1 MPRVWRPPPAA
12 AGNPVA
18 AAPAPPP
25 APPPPNGPDPFAFPA
40 ADPPPNPRRRR
51 GSRPGVD
58 ERLKGITQPAIRRL
72 ARRGGVKRISGLIYE
87 EARGVLKVFLE
98 NTLRDAV
105 TYCEHARRKTV
116 TAMDVV
122 YALKRQGRTLYG
134 YGGESGSWGRKRTA
148 EEAENE
154 RVEKAARRLAFQAHR
169 PGQAIPSNAQFRQH
183 AQQQIQAARPAVGNR
198 FEISYQGHTVTAVPV
213 GSVFAYEE
221 SGGRHRLVK
230 QERGANADLYD
241 AVIAAE
247 AGLCDVGTGV
257 SVSQSL
263 RPSAD
268 GGGLLYQAGCKLL
281 VAQEGATLKGLAL
294 VCTYEIGE
302 GLVEPRSFGRPTDDF
317 VRAQAGASVLMLEL
331 ICARGAATAD
341 GRNANYLAAKGL
353 IECMKRYATAQG
365 YGFVVCKAENARSRD
380 FLGRRGFALLF
391 QRGAQAAM
399 QVATAAIT
407 V

>member
-1 MPRVWRPPPAA
+1 M
-12 AGNPVA
+12 
-18 AAPAPPP
+18 
-25 APPPPNGPDPFAFPA
+25 
-40 ADPPPNPRRRR
+40 
-51 GSRPGVD
+51 
-58 ERLKGITQPAIRRL
+58 
-72 ARRGGVKRISGLIYE
+72 
-87 EARGVLKVFLE
+87 
-98 NTLRDAV
+98 
-105 TYCEHARRKTV
+105 
-116 TAMDVV
+116 
-122 YALKRQGRTLYG
+122 
-134 YGGESGSWGRKRTA
+134 
-148 EEAENE
+148 
-154 RVEKAARRLAFQAHR
+154 
-169 PGQAIPSNAQFRQH
+169 
-183 AQQQIQAARPAVGNR
+183 
-198 FEISYQGHTVTAVPV
+198 
-213 GSVFAYEE
+213 FAYEE

-257 SVSQSL
+257 SISQSL

-281 VAQEGATLKGLAL
+281 VAQEGVTLKGLAL
-294 VCTYEIGE
+294 MCTYEIGE
-302 GLVEPRSFGRPTDDF
+302 GLIEPRSFGRPTDDF

-331 ICARGAATAD
+331 ICARGTATAD
-341 GRNANYLAAKGL
+341 GRNANHLAAKGL

-380 FLGRRGFALLF
+380 FLGRRGFAVLF